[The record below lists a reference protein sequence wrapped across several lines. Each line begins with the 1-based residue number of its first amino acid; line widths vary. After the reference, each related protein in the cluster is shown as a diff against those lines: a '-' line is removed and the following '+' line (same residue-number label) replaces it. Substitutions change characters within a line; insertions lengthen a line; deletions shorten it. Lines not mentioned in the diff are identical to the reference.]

1 MRLIIFLLLIYNSL
15 MSDRGMKKWLPF
27 SSLVEQGETLK
38 KMLYEKN
45 KISKPLVSIER
56 ARKIDTLLKD
66 YNYLDTLHLTIFFD
80 GYLYE
85 VNKKIVRIDLN
96 KKIIVFDNYFIKIND
111 IIDIE
116 ANDPFFDIC

>member
-1 MRLIIFLLLIYNSL
+1 